1 MKTVVEFL
9 KKCGVYYLATTEGN
23 KPKVR
28 PFGTAMLYENH
39 IYIQTGRK
47 KDVAKQLFKNP
58 NAEICACMDGKWLRI
73 SGLLKADER
82 VEVKKAMLDEY
93 PELRGM
99 YNENDDNTVV
109 FYFERGIV
117 TFYSFTDAPR
127 TIVF

>member
-47 KDVAKQLFKNP
+47 KDVAKQLFENP

-73 SGLLKADER
+73 SGVLKADER

-109 FYFERGIV
+109 PDF
-117 TFYSFTDAPR
+117 
-127 TIVF
+127 

>member
-47 KDVAKQLFKNP
+47 KDVAKQIFENP
-58 NAEICACMDGKWLRI
+58 NAEICACKDGKWLRI
-73 SGLLKADER
+73 SGVLKADER